1 MKTQIAPSLY
11 YKIIA
16 EVFGDDQRPAYGQ
29 IATLAKEK
37 QPTLR
42 TLHLHYLK
50 ELGVIAFSTHL
61 KSDKWQEIK
70 YHPYLSGCYYD
81 TSREIQ
87 FRFHAKGE
95 LIEPKNQRFKE
106 FLDEM
111 WLKIRSEV
119 RTAYWLDAKRLPLDS
134 ELPEEIDIQ
143 KRAPNLG
150 VVLCRPFKWDIYEIH
165 LDEYRKGE
173 RSVHTLT
180 KNRWQ
185 SQNVSILHGKS

>member
-1 MKTQIAPSLY
+1 M
-11 YKIIA
+11 IA
-16 EVFGDDQRPAYGQ
+16 EAFGDDQRPAYGQ
-29 IATLAKEK
+29 IATLSKGK

-50 ELGVIAFSTHL
+50 EPDVIAFSTHL
-61 KSDKWQEIK
+61 KSDKWQELK
-70 YHPYLSGCYYD
+70 KHPYLSGCYYD

-87 FRFHAKGE
+87 FRFQAKAE
-95 LIEPKNQRFKE
+95 LIDSRGPKNQTFKE
-106 FLDEM
+106 LLDEM

-119 RTAYWLDAKRLPLDS
+119 RTAYWLDTKRLPLDS

-150 VVLCRPFKWDIYEIH
+150 IVLCRPFKWDIYEIH

>member
-1 MKTQIAPSLY
+1 MAPSLY

-16 EVFGDDQRPAYGQ
+16 ETFGDNQRPAYGQ
-29 IATLAKEK
+29 IATLSKGK

-50 ELGVIAFSTHL
+50 EPDVIAFSTHL
-61 KSDKWQEIK
+61 KSDKWHELK
-70 YHPYLSGCYYD
+70 KHAHLSGCYYD

-87 FRFHAKGE
+87 FRFQAEAE
-95 LIEPKNQRFKE
+95 LIEPKNQTFKE
-106 FLDEM
+106 LLDEM

-119 RTAYWLDAKRLPLDS
+119 RTAYWLDAKHLSLDS

-150 VVLCRPFKWDIYEIH
+150 VVFCRPFKWDIYEIH
-165 LDEYRKGE
+165 LDEYRKGQ

-185 SQNVSILHGKS
+185 SEKVSILHGQKS